1 VQRCA
6 NIFPDVFFCVCRAA
20 FDAGCAIQPREEW
33 GILLQECARGPHG
46 CSIHC
51 PGEIHGRS
59 TASKSASFHE
69 ALPFFAAHAN
79 HNCHQMKRC
88 PKPQKD
94 DDVLY
99 VYVYKYHQI
108 RRVRRG
114 TTVDCST
121 LSLSLSLSLTR
132 IPPYF
137 AARYVRF
144 APNQRCFSA
153 RYHQFSPKG
162 NLLASGSFDK
172 TVRVWNIEGGDVQA
186 LEGHSLNVSTLSWP
200 SNTILASGGNFH
212 ARAHV
217 RMCASIE

>member
-1 VQRCA
+1 MQRCA

-99 VYVYKYHQI
+99 VYVYKYHQ
-108 RRVRRG
+108 RGRVRRG

-121 LSLSLSLSLTR
+121 HSLSRESRRILRRATSVSHLTNDVFRRDIISSHQRATSWRLAPLTR
-132 IPPYF
+132 LCACGTLKGATCRHWRDTASMSRPFRGPPTQSSLQVGIF
-137 AARYVRF
+137 THAHTCVC
-144 APNQRCFSA
+144 AP
-153 RYHQFSPKG
+153 
-162 NLLASGSFDK
+162 
-172 TVRVWNIEGGDVQA
+172 V
-186 LEGHSLNVSTLSWP
+186 
-200 SNTILASGGNFH
+200 
-212 ARAHV
+212 
-217 RMCASIE
+217 